1 MDAALIFM
9 LVGWAFVLVWVPLVV
24 LSQRKTHPKALF
36 TLFFAEMWE
45 RFSFYGMRSFLVLYM
60 TGQLFMEMTKPDAD
74 SRALGIYGAFNAL
87 LYAAPVVGGM
97 IADKVLGFRRTILI
111 GGICMAAAQFILS
124 FNAFAMSNQ
133 IVFFSGLAILAVGNG
148 FFKPNISSFLGTFYD
163 KNDKRKD
170 GAFTIFYMGINIGA
184 FLAPLTCAYLAQ
196 KVNWGLGFLAAGI
209 GMVLGL
215 IVFWRNMSKYED
227 KGNPPN
233 PESLKQAF
241 FGSMTRVQIIF
252 LATLLAIPV
261 FAFLINYEA
270 ITTWVLVASG
280 IAVLIYVLYFVFTD
294 NTKEDGQRMLV
305 FLALFFFHMYFWLL
319 FEQAGG
325 ALTILADRYVNKEG
339 FTAGQLQSLNPLFIM
354 LLAPVFSWIW
364 LRLAKSGKEPRTP
377 MKFFYGLLQ
386 IALGFWII
394 VLGAQAVVPMLS
406 GVSVPTDEAPLEVA
420 KMIPLLFLV
429 FMYLFHTTGELSIS
443 PVGLSVVTKLAP
455 ARMVGFIM
463 GAWFLSIAFAHK
475 IAGKLGQDIAGPGG
489 GDASTAVQAYVD
501 VYMQWGVYITL
512 GAAVVLLLLSPIL
525 KKWMHGVQ

>member
-1 MDAALIFM
+1 MIFM

-60 TGQLFMEMTKPDAD
+60 SGVLFVKMVEGTAD
-74 SRALGIYGAFNAL
+74 VRALGIYGAFNAL

-97 IADKVLGFRRTILI
+97 IADKILGFRRTILL
-111 GGICMAAAQFILS
+111 GGICMAMAQFILS
-124 FNAFAMSNQ
+124 INAFTIGNET
-133 IVFFSGLAILAVGNG
+133 IFFTGLGLLAVGNG

-163 KNDKRKD
+163 KNDPRKD

-196 KVNWGLGFLAAGI
+196 KVDWGLGFLAAGV

-215 IVFWRNMSKYED
+215 VVFWRNMSKYED

-241 FGSMTRVQIIF
+241 FGGMTRQQIII
-252 LATLLAIPV
+252 LCSLVSIPF
-261 FAFLINYEA
+261 FAFLINFEK
-270 ITTWVLVASG
+270 ITDIILILSG
-280 IAVLIYVLYFVFTD
+280 VAVLGYVLYFALTD
-294 NTKEDGQRMLV
+294 KNREDGQRLLV
-305 FLALFFFHMYFWLL
+305 FLVLFFFHMYFWLL

-354 LLAPVFSWIW
+354 LLAPVFAWIW
-364 LRLAKSGKEPRTP
+364 IQLSKRGKEPRTP

-394 VLGAQAVVPMLS
+394 IWGAKTVLPMLA
-406 GVSVPTDEAPLEVA
+406 GVAMPTEDSPLNPA
-420 KMIPLLFLV
+420 QLIPLVFLV

-455 ARMVGFIM
+455 AKMVGFIM

-475 IAGKLGQDIAGPGG
+475 IAGKLGQATADSGG
-489 GDASTAVQAYVD
+489 GTDAAAALQAYID

-512 GAAVVLLLLSPIL
+512 GAALVLLLLSPIL

>member
-1 MDAALIFM
+1 M

-24 LSQRKTHPKALF
+24 LSQRKAHPKALF

-45 RFSFYGMRSFLVLYM
+45 RFSFYGMRSFLTLYM
-60 TGQLFMEMTKPDAD
+60 ATQLFSEMVKEDAD
-74 SRALGIYGAFNAL
+74 ARAIGIYGAFNAL
-87 LYAAPVVGGM
+87 LYAAPVLGGM
-97 IADKVLGFRRTILI
+97 IADKVLGFRKTIII
-111 GGICMAAAQFILS
+111 GALCMAAAQFILAG
-124 FNAFAMSNQ
+124 NAFTMANQ
-133 IVFFSGLAILAVGNG
+133 VVFFVGLALLTIGNG

-163 KNDKRKD
+163 KNDSRKD

-184 FLAPLTCAYLAQ
+184 FLAPLTCAYLAE
-196 KVNWGLGFLAAGI
+196 KVNWGLGFLAAGF
-209 GMVLGL
+209 GMLLGL
-215 IVFWRNMSKYED
+215 VVFWKNMSKYED

-233 PESLKQAF
+233 PASLKEAF
-241 FGSMTRVQIIF
+241 FGNMTRTQIIM
-252 LATLLAIPV
+252 LGSLLCLPL
-261 FAFLINYEA
+261 FAFLINKEH
-270 ITTWVLVASG
+270 ITTYILIASG
-280 IAVLIYVLYFVFTD
+280 LAVLAYVLYFVVTD
-294 NTKEDGQRMLV
+294 NNKQDGQRLLV
-305 FLALFFFHMYFWLL
+305 FLALFVFHMYFWLL

-325 ALTILADRYVNKEG
+325 ALTILANDYVNKMG

-364 LRLAKSGKEPRTP
+364 IQLSKKGKEPRTP
-377 MKFFYGLLQ
+377 LKFFYGLLQ

-394 VLGAQAVVPMLS
+394 VLGAKSVLPMLAGQPIPIEGS
-406 GVSVPTDEAPLEVA
+406 SLDPSTL
-420 KMIPLLFLV
+420 IPLAFLV

-475 IAGKLGQDIAGPGG
+475 IAAKLGQDISGSGSTDAAG
-489 GDASTAVQAYVD
+489 AVQAYVD

-512 GAAVVLLLLSPIL
+512 GAAAVLLLISPIL

>member
-1 MDAALIFM
+1 MDPALIFM
-9 LVGWAFVLVWVPLVV
+9 IVGWAFVLVWVPLVV

-60 TGQLFMEMTKPDAD
+60 TGQLFVEMAKPDAD

-87 LYAAPVVGGM
+87 LYAAPVLGGM
-97 IADKVLGFRRTILI
+97 IADKVLGFRRTIMI
-111 GGICMAAAQFILS
+111 GAVCMASAQFILS
-124 FNAFAMSNQ
+124 FNAFSMGNQ
-133 IVFFSGLAILAVGNG
+133 LVFFTGLGLLAVGNG

-215 IVFWRNMSKYED
+215 IVFWKNMSKYED

-233 PESLKQAF
+233 PESLKKAF
-241 FGSMTRVQIIF
+241 FGSMTRSQII
-252 LATLLAIPV
+252 TLGTLVAIP
-261 FAFLINYEA
+261 FFSFLINFEE
-270 ITTWVLVASG
+270 ITNWVLILSG
-280 IAVLIYVLYFVFTD
+280 IAVLIYVLYFVVTD
-294 NTKEDGQRMLV
+294 NNKEDGQRLLV

-325 ALTILADRYVNKEG
+325 SLTILADRYVNKEG

-364 LRLAKSGKEPRTP
+364 LQLSKRGKEPRTP
-377 MKFFYGLLQ
+377 LKFFYGLLQ

-394 VLGAQAVVPMLS
+394 ILGAKAAVPMLT
-406 GVSVPTDEAPLEVA
+406 GAPIPTAEMPLEAA
-420 KMIPLLFLV
+420 KLIPLLFLV

-475 IAGKLGQDIAGPGG
+475 IAGKLGQDISEPS
-489 GDASTAVQAYVD
+489 GDAATALQAYVD
-501 VYMQWGVYITL
+501 VYMMWGVYITL
-512 GAAVVLLLLSPIL
+512 AAAAVLLVISPVL

>member
-1 MDAALIFM
+1 MI
-9 LVGWAFVLVWVPLVV
+9 VGWLFVLVWVPVVV

-60 TGQLFMEMTKPDAD
+60 TGVLFKQMVQGEADA
-74 SRALGIYGAFNAL
+74 RAYGIYGAFNAL

-97 IADKVLGFRRTILI
+97 IADKILGFRKTILL
-111 GGICMAAAQFILS
+111 GGICMALAQFILS
-124 FNAFAMSNQ
+124 ANAFTLSNETL
-133 IVFFSGLAILAVGNG
+133 FFTGLGLLAVGNG

-163 KNDKRKD
+163 KNDNRKD

-196 KVNWGLGFLAAGI
+196 QINWGLGFLAAGV

-215 IVFWRNMSKYED
+215 VVFWNNMSKYED

-233 PESLKQAF
+233 PMSLKDAF
-241 FGSMTRVQIIF
+241 FAGMTRTQIIV
-252 LATLLAIPV
+252 LTSLVTVPV
-261 FAFLINYEA
+261 FAFLINYEE
-270 ITTWVLVASG
+270 ITNWILILSG
-280 IAVLIYVLYFVFTD
+280 VAVLGYVLYFVVTD

-325 ALTILADRYVNKEG
+325 ALTVLADRYVNKQG

-364 LRLAKSGKEPRTP
+364 LKLSKSGKEPRTP
-377 MKFFYGLLQ
+377 LKFFYGLLQ

-394 VLGAQAVVPMLS
+394 ILGAKTVIPMLV
-406 GVSVPTDEAPLEVA
+406 GVAVPTEEIPLDVA
-420 KMIPLLFLV
+420 KLIPLVFLV
-429 FMYLFHTTGELSIS
+429 AMYLFHTTGELSIS

-475 IAGKLGQDIAGPGG
+475 IAGKLGQDIAGTGG
-489 GDASTAVQAYVD
+489 NADAASALQAYVD
-501 VYMQWGVYITL
+501 VYTQWGVYITL
-512 GAAVVLLLLSPIL
+512 GAAVVLLALSPIL